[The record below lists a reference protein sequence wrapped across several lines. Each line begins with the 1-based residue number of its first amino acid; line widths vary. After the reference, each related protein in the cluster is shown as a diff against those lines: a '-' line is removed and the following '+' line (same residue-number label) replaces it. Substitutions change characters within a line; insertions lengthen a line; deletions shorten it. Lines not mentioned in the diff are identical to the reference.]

1 MRNEVMRSVGLVLV
15 VGLVGLLGFGG
26 RVLGADVS
34 MGVMGSYL
42 DTDDMGEAYGG
53 GVRLKYDLVEY
64 VGLDFR
70 GSMLRLQDPSVN
82 MFPLEANLML
92 QVPVANVLIPY
103 GGFGVGYYIFDGGDV
118 DLDDTVGYGPLAGV
132 ELRLASAV
140 ALFGEARWLFLE
152 PDVSGWLGRGRA
164 RLDGFGVTAGIMVL
178 F

>member
-1 MRNEVMRSVGLVLV
+1 MRNLASRNVWVAVVLALV
-15 VGLVGLLGFGG
+15 VFGSSGG
-26 RVLGADVS
+26 RVRGADVS
-34 MGVMGSYL
+34 MGLMGSYL
-42 DTDDMGEAYGG
+42 DTDDLGEAYGG
-53 GVRLKYDLVEY
+53 GIRLKYDLVEY

-82 MFPLEANLML
+82 LFPLEANLML
-92 QVPVANVLIPY
+92 QLPVANVLIPY

-118 DLDDTVGYGPLAGV
+118 GLDNAVGYGPLAGV
-132 ELRLASAV
+132 ELRIASAV

-152 PDVSGWLGRGRA
+152 PDVSGWMGRDRV